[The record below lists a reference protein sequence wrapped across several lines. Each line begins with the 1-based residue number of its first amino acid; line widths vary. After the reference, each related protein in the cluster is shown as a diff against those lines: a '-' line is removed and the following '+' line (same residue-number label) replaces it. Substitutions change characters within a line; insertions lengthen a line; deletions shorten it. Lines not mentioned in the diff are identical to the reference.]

1 MSRQMN
7 ILIVGGGKPV
17 YFLTRDFSSKGH
29 RVTIVNHD
37 REECRRLTRKL
48 PATVVHGE
56 GSDPGV
62 LKEAGASA
70 ADVVLAVTPHDETN
84 LVICQLAEL
93 SYKVPRTLALVNDPE
108 HETVFQK
115 LGVTT
120 AFSITQILVAMIE
133 QRVSYREI
141 VSMLPV
147 GEGKVNLTEVV
158 LDSGAP
164 AAGKTLMEIGL
175 PEDCL
180 VAVILRDDRPL
191 IPRGATMLKQQDR
204 LVLMTLPE
212 NHREAI
218 RLLTGTT
225 G

>member
-1 MSRQMN
+1 
-7 ILIVGGGKPV
+7 
-17 YFLTRDFSSKGH
+17 
-29 RVTIVNHD
+29 
-37 REECRRLTRKL
+37 
-48 PATVVHGE
+48 
-56 GSDPGV
+56 
-62 LKEAGASA
+62 
-70 ADVVLAVTPHDETN
+70 
-84 LVICQLAEL
+84 
-93 SYKVPRTLALVNDPE
+93 
-108 HETVFQK
+108 
-115 LGVTT
+115 
-120 AFSITQILVAMIE
+120 VAMIE